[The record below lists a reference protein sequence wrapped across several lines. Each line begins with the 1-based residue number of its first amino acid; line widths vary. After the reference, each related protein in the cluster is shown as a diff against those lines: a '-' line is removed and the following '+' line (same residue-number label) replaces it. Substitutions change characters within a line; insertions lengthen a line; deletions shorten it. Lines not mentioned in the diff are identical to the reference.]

1 MRVLVTGLG
10 GELGTRVALL
20 LEARADVEAIVGIDI
35 EPPRRYL
42 TRTDFHRI
50 DPRDRARNVALVR
63 EFEPTVVAHV
73 GTYEPNARCSPK
85 AAVERTEADLKAV
98 FPIDTW
104 NRRHLQIIFFGRE
117 WCPARNHDLAECPI
131 CSWAATKRR
140 VAEESRPPRRR

>member
-50 DPRDRARNVALVR
+50 DPQQ
-63 EFEPTVVAHV
+63 
-73 GTYEPNARCSPK
+73 
-85 AAVERTEADLKAV
+85 AVELRAFLQAGDRTLSE
-98 FPIDTW
+98 TW
-104 NRRHLQIIFFGRE
+104 AFAL
-117 WCPARNHDLAECPI
+117 
-131 CSWAATKRR
+131 
-140 VAEESRPPRRR
+140 PPER